1 MIMNRILLFLT
12 FTLVA
17 VVMTAQPA
25 KSRKQ
30 QQETKKTENPSAVK
44 QKNQKGA
51 LYRTFPVAQDM
62 PEDVDW
68 KREVY
73 RELNLSLDE
82 NAPLYYPITPQGNR
96 SSLFTY
102 LFKLILR
109 GQIKAY
115 KYGLDGVENFS
126 EANKVDPKELM
137 RNFEILFE
145 ENDKG
150 QVRVNDADLPS
161 ESVKCYY
168 VKESTY
174 FDQHTASFHSKVTAI
189 CPILIRG
196 NADYGD
202 GWNRNPM
209 FWVNY
214 EEAAPYL
221 GKLVLMT
228 SNLNNA
234 ATMSAADY
242 FAQNLYK
249 GDIYRTVNMQDKL
262 LVNDGE
268 SEEAVKAER
277 EKVEK
282 QISDFETHL
291 WRGDTIA
298 VDTTKQQVLDEEKPA
313 KKSSSRRTTTT
324 RRSSS
329 TKSSATKPSKQKTTK
344 AKSSSGSGYS
354 VRRQRH

>member
-1 MIMNRILLFLT
+1 MNRIFLFLSLS
-12 FTLVA
+12 LVA

-25 KSRKQ
+25 KRRTQ
-30 QQETKKTENPSAVK
+30 QQETKKNENTSAVTQKK
-44 QKNQKGA
+44 QRGA
-51 LYRTFPVAQDM
+51 VYRTFPVAQEM

-82 NAPLYYPITPQGNR
+82 NAPLYYPITPQNDR

-115 KYGLDGVENFS
+115 KYTLDGVENFS
-126 EANKVDPKELM
+126 DANKVDAKELM
-137 RNFEILFE
+137 RNFEIFFE

-174 FDQHTASFHSKVTAI
+174 FDQHTASFHSKVTAL

-214 EEAAPYL
+214 DEAAPYL

-262 LVNDGE
+262 LVSEGE
-268 SEEAVKAER
+268 SDEAMKAER
-277 EKVEK
+277 NKVER

-298 VDTTKQQVLDEEKPA
+298 VDTTKQNAVDEEKTT
-313 KKSSSRRTTTT
+313 KKSSSRRSSSST
-324 RRSSS
+324 RRSTTSK
-329 TKSSATKPSKQKTTK
+329 TKSSATKPTKQKTTTSK
-344 AKSSSGSGYS
+344 SGSGYS